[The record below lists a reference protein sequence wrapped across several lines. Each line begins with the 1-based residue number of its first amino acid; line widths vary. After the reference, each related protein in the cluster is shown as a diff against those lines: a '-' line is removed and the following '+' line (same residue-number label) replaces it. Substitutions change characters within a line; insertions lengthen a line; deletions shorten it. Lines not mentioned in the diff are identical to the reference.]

1 MFSNTQ
7 ILTRICQNRIITL
20 LRLLHTQELVHLPRD
35 WTLVLDWVSTG
46 TCVITCLLRRKKFSE
61 PGKILDGTKCTKR
74 TSHDKFGHSFYL
86 DDKVA
91 SFITSTVSS
100 SNAKLR
106 QMRIDCDNQNNENI
120 TKSNFTTH
128 LAPCLP
134 PLLGLIKT
142 AKGCEPRRGEICKEN
157 FVLSTNR

>member
-1 MFSNTQ
+1 MPERNNDSAKFVTYPGVGPPSP
-7 ILTRICQNRIITL
+7 
-20 LRLLHTQELVHLPRD
+20 RLN
-35 WTLVLDWVSTG
+35 
-46 TCVITCLLRRKKFSE
+46 TCLGLSKYWNLCNNLFIDKKKKSSE
-61 PGKILDGTKCTKR
+61 PGKISACAKCTKR
-74 TSHDKFGHSFYL
+74 TSHDKFRLSFYL

-91 SFITSTVSS
+91 SFITSTVSR

-106 QMRIDCDNQNNENI
+106 HMRIDCDNQNNENI

-142 AKGCEPRRGEICKEN
+142 AKGCVPRRGEICKEN
-157 FVLSTNR
+157 FVVSTNG